1 MFKRKCC
8 FCGKKE
14 TKSEL
19 KREMIPTRH
28 GCRFAYYH
36 FNCLKEI
43 ICKDNAS
50 KIVNVRRALSLWEE
64 RQQRIM
70 TERSA
75 NERFFRILNEAKN
88 DLCNENN

>member
-36 FNCLKEI
+36 LNCLKEI
-43 ICKDNAS
+43 ICNDNAS
-50 KIVNVRRALSLWEE
+50 KIANIRRALSLWEE

-88 DLCNENN
+88 DLCDENN